1 MSTEII
7 TCMIVQ
13 IVVLVGYLLTFITQ
27 KRKDRLELQ
36 AKADEQKDLQITQL
50 NKMKNDIQDTLDTHR
65 NEYLEKVEDLK
76 DSISDIKGAYQE
88 STATF
93 TTQIDEL
100 SRRVEK
106 HNNVIERTYKLE
118 GEVKVIKATNTIYKL
133 LEKEME
139 SNAN

>member
-50 NKMKNDIQDTLDTHR
+50 NKMKNDIQDTLDAHR

-118 GEVKVIKATNTIYKL
+118 GEVKIIKATNTIYKL

>member
-50 NKMKNDIQDTLDTHR
+50 NKMKNDIQDTLDAHR